1 MGRPFRPNPP
11 HGLRTPP
18 FREFLGPTGI
28 LATMQLSIARNFDSE
43 TVQQREAHRR
53 ARRVQLDVQ
62 LMASALNQADNS
74 KLDRNP
80 NPEKVELSD
89 AYVRHHEAYGY
100 NHFTGLSGS
109 LDQEQGQLQ
118 SLDARGKHQ
127 YEWLELDAPLC
138 QPYQMGS
145 FDLSYRRDG
154 DQETYR
160 SGATTVQVNRT
171 QGTLTI
177 TE

>member
-1 MGRPFRPNPP
+1 
-11 HGLRTPP
+11 
-18 FREFLGPTGI
+18 
-28 LATMQLSIARNFDSE
+28 MQLSIARNFDAE

-62 LMASALNQADNS
+62 LVASALNQADNGKS
-74 KLDRNP
+74 DRNP
-80 NPEKVELSD
+80 AAEKVEVSD
-89 AYVRHHEAYGY
+89 AYVRHHEAFGY
-100 NHFTGLSGS
+100 NHFTGLSAT

-118 SLDARGKHQ
+118 ALDARGVHQ
-127 YEWLELDAPLC
+127 YEWLELSAPAC

-145 FDLSYRRDG
+145 FDLSYRRNG

-160 SGATTVQVNRT
+160 SGATTVRLNHS